1 MVVAIAFTVI
11 VVTIVAAYFGYR
23 AVEST
28 SPAGNDSPVAPR
40 AADAATANPSSG
52 QPADNGPSSAKV
64 DGPPVATPPGPASK
78 DAPATPDRRGEAERL
93 EIERAIQQWAAAF
106 ARRDVKALSQVR
118 ELSDAERRNWQ
129 KTFRN
134 MASYKMTVR
143 ITDTPRVIDNDA
155 LVSVQE
161 TVAYTSKLGTGAIV
175 DQPPVNTSYRLR
187 KVGGEWRLLPPTTP
201 MPKGSR

>member
-11 VVTIVAAYFGYR
+11 VVTIVAAYFGYST
-23 AVEST
+23 VES
-28 SPAGNDSPVAPR
+28 PASNDSPVAPR
-40 AADAATANPSSG
+40 PAEASSPANPSPG
-52 QPADNGPSSAKV
+52 QPADSGPSSAKADV
-64 DGPPVATPPGPASK
+64 PPVATPPELTSK
-78 DAPATPDRRGEAERL
+78 GAPATPDRRGEVERL
-93 EIERAIQQWAAAF
+93 EMERAIQQWAAAF
-106 ARRDVKALSQVR
+106 GRLDVKALSQVR
-118 ELSDAERRNWQ
+118 ELTDVEKRNWQ
-129 KTFRN
+129 KTFTN

-143 ITDTPRVIDNDA
+143 ITDTPRVIENDA

-187 KVGGEWRLLPPTTP
+187 KVGNEWRLLPPTTP